1 MSKKLIIIIAI
12 IAVVAIVAVAL
23 GTVVLKDKPE
33 QDDKGAAVENNKETS
48 AGDVEGTLEEIMTK
62 VYAGIPEEN
71 LPMALSNIEVND
83 ENVEYYIGT
92 ADVEYAEAL
101 ANESMVGSIAHSVV
115 LVRLNDAKDAEATV
129 QTIKENVN
137 PRKWICIEASNVVVK
152 NKGNLVILIMSNED
166 LAPKL
171 ETNFDNL

>member
-12 IAVVAIVAVAL
+12 ISVVAIAA
-23 GTVVLKDKPE
+23 VVLGIVLTKDKPVE
-33 QDDKGAAVENNKETS
+33 DDKGALVEENKEPS
-48 AGDVEGTLEEIMTK
+48 AGNVEGTLEEIMAK

-71 LPMALSNIEVND
+71 LPMALSNMEVNA
-83 ENVEYYIGT
+83 ENVEGFLGT
-92 ADVEYAEAL
+92 ANIEYAEAL

-115 LVRLNDAKDAEATV
+115 LVRLNGVESADTAV
-129 QTIKENVN
+129 QTIKESVN

-152 NKGNLVILIMSNED
+152 SKGDLVILIMSNEE

-171 ETNFDNL
+171 EANFDNL

>member
-12 IAVVAIVAVAL
+12 IAVVAIAS
-23 GTVVLKDKPE
+23 VVLGVVLL
-33 QDDKGAAVENNKETS
+33 KGKS
-48 AGDVEGTLEEIMTK
+48 AKNVEGTLEEIMTK
-62 VYAGIPEEN
+62 VYAGIPEEE
-71 LPMALSNIEVND
+71 LPMALSNMEINA
-83 ENVEYYIGT
+83 ENVEMFLGT

-129 QTIKENVN
+129 QTIKDNVD
-137 PRKWICIEASNVVVK
+137 PRKWICIEASNVIVK
-152 NKGNLVILIMSNED
+152 SKGNLVILIMSNED

-171 ETNFDNL
+171 EANFDNL